1 MEWIECPE
9 CGGDG
14 RIEVDVPRPH
24 AGGFNCGFIDTAW
37 IECEMCQG
45 SGEIEIEDDENEE

>member
-14 RIEVDVPRPH
+14 RVEVDVPRPH